1 MYMCTS
7 VKKHPLNLW
16 NFEHSF
22 KLSFHDVH
30 LRLDFGYFVAQNTES
45 LMLVEVKQC
54 ILSGNRFETYS
65 PLLTTLK
72 SNKHTRA
79 ARQK

>member
-1 MYMCTS
+1 MYTS
-7 VKKHPLNLW
+7 VKIHPLNHW

-30 LRLDFGYFVAQNTES
+30 LRLECVDFVAQNKE
-45 LMLVEVKQC
+45 LFMLVEVKQC
-54 ILSGNRFETYS
+54 IRGPKIFETYS

-72 SNKHTRA
+72 NNKYTRA
-79 ARQK
+79 ARRK